1 MRKALLTV
9 VILAMVV
16 LGGFAIQAYAAPAG
30 DAVPVGASAP
40 NFTLP
45 SQDNTPVSL
54 ADYKGKWVVL
64 YFYPKDKTT
73 GCTIEAHNFQRDLD
87 KYTALNAAVLGVS
100 LDTADSHK
108 SFCTQESLTFKLLAD
123 PDHKVIDE
131 YGVPVKSMGPVKYAS
146 RQTFL
151 ISPDG
156 KIVKFWP
163 DVKVN
168 NHSEEVLAEISA
180 AKK

>member
-1 MRKALLTV
+1 
-9 VILAMVV
+9 
-16 LGGFAIQAYAAPAG
+16 
-30 DAVPVGASAP
+30 VGASAP
-40 NFTLP
+40 GFTLP

-131 YGVPVKSMGPVKYAS
+131 YGVPIKGMGPVKFAS

-163 DVKVN
+163 DVKVDH
-168 NHSEEVLAEISA
+168 HSEEVLAEINA